1 MTERMT
7 KGEREDLL
15 RLIKQRERVCKTAAE
30 QRSSALLTEFEQK
43 ISAVYAFD
51 DDDVWNPEA
60 DEPETRR
67 AVGGPGLE
75 SLGFQHGL
83 QGVREVMIVVYDQNA
98 NGRSDR
104 RKYAGGP
111 KRW

>member
-1 MTERMT
+1 MR
-7 KGEREDLL
+7 DLPHRASKL
-15 RLIKQRERVCKTAAE
+15 KTILD
-30 QRSSALLTEFEQK
+30 RHLD
-43 ISAVYAFD
+43 V

-104 RKYAGGP
+104 RKYAGGSKAVVTM
-111 KRW
+111 KRRAR